1 MARKAR
7 SEGQKRG
14 GSAWKFLI
22 ILFLL
27 GFGFFIFST
36 FRQDIMKGFKP
47 PEVKRSTPEKKP
59 EKKREKEPE
68 KKKEMVL
75 YFSDGEEEFLV
86 GERRDLPKTGSTQ
99 EEAKEAIVELIHG
112 PRGKLIP
119 TLPSK
124 TKLIALQ
131 IDDQGLAKVNFTRA
145 LTQDHPGGSSAEI
158 MTVYSVVNSLAL
170 NFPEIKK
177 VQILVEGKEIETITG
192 HLSLDKP
199 IGPNPNLI
207 KKTGKSATLQ

>member
-1 MARKAR
+1 MAGKAKSGR
-7 SEGQKRG
+7 QKRG
-14 GSAWKFLI
+14 GSAGKFLI

-36 FRQDIMKGFKP
+36 FRQDILKGFKP
-47 PEVKRSTPEKKP
+47 PEVKRSAPEKKP
-59 EKKREKEPE
+59 EKKKEI
-68 KKKEMVL
+68 VL
-75 YFSDGEEEFLV
+75 YFSEGEGEFLI
-86 GERRDLPKTGSTQ
+86 GERRDLPKVGSTQ

-131 IDDQGLAKVNFTRA
+131 VDDQGLAKVNFSRA

-170 NFPEIKK
+170 NFPEIKR

-192 HLSLDKP
+192 HLSLNRP
-199 IGPNPNLI
+199 LSPNPNLI
-207 KKTGKSATLQ
+207 KKTGKSPGNH